1 MSTRTRWCPDC
12 GAEYVEA
19 VTVCVDCG
27 APLAGTPPPDE
38 ADEGAEVL
46 VYELGDWNAEQR
58 GALES
63 RLQAEGIEHRWETGD
78 GQEVLYGYE
87 TGPAW
92 EAATELA
99 VSELDEA
106 RVDAVLDEIEFPD
119 ALEGVDDE
127 GDLDEAVYAVMAD
140 LYVAADRL
148 KDDPSDLA
156 RAGEF
161 FDAADAARGMEA
173 PFGIDPD
180 VWRQVQEL
188 AGAVVAALE
197 GEADDDVVGAHATS
211 LRELLF
217 QYV

>member
-1 MSTRTRWCPDC
+1 MSTRWCPNC

-19 VTVCVDCG
+19 ATVCADCG
-27 APLAGTPPPDE
+27 APLVDQPPAED
-38 ADEGAEVL
+38 ADEGVEVL
-46 VYELGDWNAEQR
+46 VYELGEWGAEQR
-58 GALES
+58 GGLES

-92 EAATELA
+92 EAATELV
-99 VSELDEA
+99 VSELDET
-106 RVDAVLDEIEFPD
+106 RVDAILDEIEFPD

-127 GDLDEAVYAVMAD
+127 GDEDEAVYAVMGD

-148 KDDPSDLA
+148 KDDPSDLT

-161 FDAADAARGMEA
+161 FDAADAARAMEA
-173 PFGIDPD
+173 PFGVDPD
-180 VWRQVQEL
+180 VWRHIQEL

-197 GEADDDVVGAHATS
+197 DEADDDVVAGHATS